1 MRMPGTEIACAR
13 SVDLAEE
20 LSLALPEEVQIEPTG
35 PGKYGPG
42 RSPAFLCYDTFC
54 RLLGEFAGA
63 RVLRLQGAGEPLAH
77 PRFFDMV
84 RFAVARGLQVST
96 LTALPP
102 LTPRRAEECAK
113 SGLQYLDVLAPA
125 DGGGALLWRT
135 VERLQKA
142 KKASGAVLPWIR
154 LVVPATRIDEVAAV
168 LRLARERGLD
178 GVSVQH
184 LPGSRRSKRAPLQ
197 AELDQAAALADELGV
212 RLDVPERSGRG
223 CDSPSRCAYVNYYGR
238 ARPCAMVGAAER
250 LSFGSMAR
258 EGVVRVWNSD
268 EYRDFRA
275 RLASD
280 EPPAVCVGCAVYSGR

>member
-154 LVVPATRIDEVAAV
+154 LVVPATSSMRCCAWRAS
-168 LRLARERGLD
+168 AG
-178 GVSVQH
+178 SM
-184 LPGSRRSKRAPLQ
+184 GSRSSTFPAAGARSAPRSRPSSTRQRLWPTSS
-197 AELDQAAALADELGV
+197 ACVSTFPSAAAAAAT
-212 RLDVPERSGRG
+212 RLRAAPTSITTAARGPAPWSAPRS
-223 CDSPSRCAYVNYYGR
+223 A
-238 ARPCAMVGAAER
+238 
-250 LSFGSMAR
+250 
-258 EGVVRVWNSD
+258 
-268 EYRDFRA
+268 
-275 RLASD
+275 
-280 EPPAVCVGCAVYSGR
+280 